1 MLLSL
6 YLENTKEFNI
16 KIALKKVM
24 NIYNNTFHKTI
35 KFSPNEVFYNKN
47 IEFHKIIYNN
57 L

>member
-6 YLENTKEFNI
+6 YLENIKEFNI
-16 KIALKKVM
+16 EIALKKVM